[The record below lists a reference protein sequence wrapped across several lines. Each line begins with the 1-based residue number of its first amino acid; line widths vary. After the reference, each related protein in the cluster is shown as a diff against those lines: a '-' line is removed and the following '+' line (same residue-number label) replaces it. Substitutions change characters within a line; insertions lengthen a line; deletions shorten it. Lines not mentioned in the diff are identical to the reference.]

1 MFEKAKMD
9 KGFACFL
16 VEKNKRKIVFCVYFM
31 YFLLLIKYLF
41 VFFRKISD
49 LYLD

>member
-9 KGFACFL
+9 KVCVFL